1 MNDIFR
7 MISARLLECLTS
19 IMQKM
24 DIMYDLLKVLICDL
38 VIFCMIEV
46 RRSEEHTS
54 ELQSLR

>member
-7 MISARLLECLTS
+7 MISARLLECLAP

-38 VIFCMIEV
+38 VILEIFF
-46 RRSEEHTS
+46 
-54 ELQSLR
+54 

>member
-7 MISARLLECLTS
+7 MISARLLEYLTS

-38 VIFCMIEV
+38 VILEIFF
-46 RRSEEHTS
+46 
-54 ELQSLR
+54 